1 MKRHLLTLALTVF
14 TLMTWAQNLV
24 TETTLDNVTYN
35 LYDDGTATMTKHSTP
50 EGGTLLVPESVD
62 YEGKTYMVTTI
73 ADGALSSSNYIK
85 KLIVKAPVKTLGKI
99 TLLMIYLEEVE
110 LPETL
115 ERIEPN
121 QFARTRI
128 KTLTIPKNVK
138 FIGGDAFSESDIE
151 TVAIPEGVE
160 SLPARVFAR
169 CSNLKSVS
177 LPKSLK
183 VIKGGSETSIC
194 EGAFAACSALTEM
207 ILPDNMEEIGSDA
220 FYGCN
225 SLTHFSAK
233 GDAYFDRDGVLM
245 HRLPDSE
252 GGGLLLIQ
260 YPAGRDASEYTVD
273 DDVTSIGKYAFYWWR
288 TDKLQTVNLPKSIKC
303 VQGFYHTKVKNV
315 NIAEGPTEIADKA
328 FYWAEG
334 MHVLKLPKSI
344 QKIGKDAFYN
354 TTLQRVYVEATTPPT
369 LDADGA
375 YDFLFCVNQRALSTY
390 KYTDIWKLQQLASTA
405 NLATQDNLVYLKE
418 DDGTASLIGFEQRPT
433 GKLTFPSQVS
443 VAGKSSTVTSV
454 GAKAFYTADITE
466 VVLPATV
473 KTLKASAF
481 NECKNLQT
489 VEIAAESQL
498 ETIGRAAF
506 GQCESLKE
514 IHLPATVKTLTD
526 YAFSSCQKL
535 EKITFGENSQL
546 ESIGYGAFS
555 YNYALKTIRLEAQTK
570 VYDSSFE
577 GCWNLEKIEVDAA
590 NPYYIF
596 KDDALYTVD
605 GKKMIAYASGCG
617 HDTFMFAGDNLT
629 NVEYFCYDPLVLK
642 KVYFLTKTLPYI
654 YIIRVRDEYA
664 TRYNKPIIYV
674 RQSIADELRRELDY
688 PWGSSLYNLV
698 RRDNIVEI
706 SDEEADA
713 ILTGIETPQ
722 VAAPSAD
729 HDAYYTLDG
738 KRIQHP
744 QNGVYIHNGRKVII
758 K

>member
-1 MKRHLLTLALTVF
+1 MKRFLLTVILTVL
-14 TLMTWAQNLV
+14 TLMAWAQNLV
-24 TETTLDNVTYN
+24 TTTTQDNVTYE
-35 LYDDGTATMTKHSTP
+35 LYDDGTATMLSEKTP
-50 EGGTLLVPESVD
+50 EGGTLIVPENVEYD
-62 YEGKTYMVTTI
+62 GKSYMVTTM
-73 ADGALSSSNYIK
+73 ADDALSGSDAK
-85 KLIVKAPVKTLGKI
+85 KIIINAPVKTLGTI
-99 TLLMIYLEEVE
+99 SLLMIYVEEIE

-115 ERIEPN
+115 ERIEPK
-121 QFARTRI
+121 QFARTKI

-138 FIGGDAFSESDIE
+138 FIGGDAFWESDIE
-151 TVAIPEGVE
+151 TVAIPEGIE

-183 VIKGGSETSIC
+183 VIKGGSETSYA
-194 EGAFAACSALTEM
+194 EGAFASCSALTEM
-207 ILPDNMEEIGSDA
+207 NLPDNMEEIGEDV
-220 FYGCN
+220 FFGCN

-252 GGGLLLIQ
+252 GGGLMLVQ

-288 TDKLQTVNLPKSIKC
+288 TDKLQTVNLPGSIKC
-303 VQGFYHTKVKNV
+303 VKGFYETKVKNV

-328 FYWAEG
+328 FYWVEG
-334 MHVLKLPKSI
+334 MHALKLPKSI
-344 QKIGKDAFYN
+344 TKIGKDAFYN

-375 YDFLFCVNQRALSTY
+375 YDFLFCVNSQALSKY
-390 KYTDIWKLQQLASTA
+390 KNAEKWKLQQLVSTA
-405 NLATQDNLVYLKE
+405 NLATQDNLVYMKE
-418 DDGTASLIGFEQRPT
+418 DDGTASLIGFEHQPT
-433 GKLTFPSQVS
+433 GKLTFPSQTS
-443 VAGKSSTVTSV
+443 VAGKTRTVTGV
-454 GAKAFYTADITE
+454 GAKAFYTADLTG

-473 KTLKASAF
+473 KTLNANAF
-481 NECKNLQT
+481 YECKNLQT
-489 VEIAAESQL
+489 VEIDEGSQL

-514 IHLPATVKTLTD
+514 IHLPATVKTLAD

-535 EKITFGENSQL
+535 EKITFGENSLL

-555 YNYALKTIRLEAQTK
+555 YNYALKTVRLEAQTK
-570 VYDSSFE
+570 IEDSSFE
-577 GCWNLEKIEVDAA
+577 GCWSLEKFEVDAA

-596 KDDALYTVD
+596 KNDALYTVD
-605 GKKMIAYASGCG
+605 GEKMIAYASGCG

-629 NVEYFCYDPLVLK
+629 KVRYFCYDPLVLK

-654 YIIRVRDEYA
+654 YIIRVRDEYE
-664 TRYNKPIIYV
+664 TRYNRPTIYV

-688 PWGSSLYNLV
+688 SWGSSLYNLV
-698 RRDNIVEI
+698 RSDKIVEI
-706 SDEEADA
+706 PDEEADA

-722 VAAPSAD
+722 VDALSAD
-729 HDAYYTLDG
+729 NAAYYTLDG
-738 KRIQHP
+738 KHILHP
-744 QNGVYIHNGRKVII
+744 QNGIYIHNGRKVII